1 MVISM
6 GFQNPASIFQMMNL
20 WNRFKQNHPKFPKFM
35 TAVYQ
40 NGIKEGSI
48 IEINVTTPDGQSLNS
63 NLKISAEDMKLIEE
77 LKALAMN
84 DR

>member
-1 MVISM
+1 
-6 GFQNPASIFQMMNL
+6 
-20 WNRFKQNHPKFPKFM
+20 M

-48 IEINVTTPDGQSLNS
+48 LEINVTLPDGQSLNS

-77 LKALAMN
+77 LKNLAMN
-84 DR
+84 P

>member
-1 MVISM
+1 MS
-6 GFQNPASIFQMMNL
+6 FQNPAAIFQMMNL
-20 WNRFKQNHPKFPKFM
+20 WNKFQQNHPKFPKFM

-63 NLKISAEDMKLIEE
+63 NLKITASDMELIQE
-77 LKALAMN
+77 LKGLV
-84 DR
+84 

>member
-1 MVISM
+1 MVADM
-6 GFQNPASIFQMMNL
+6 GFQNPTVIFQLMNL

-48 IEINVTTPDGQSLNS
+48 VEINVTTPDGQNLSS
-63 NLKISAEDMKLIEE
+63 NLKISAEDMELIEQ
-77 LKALAMN
+77 LKNLAMN
-84 DR
+84 Q